1 MPDLISILQAPLAA
15 AFEKLGLEPV
25 LGAARRADRPDLGDF
40 QCNGAL
46 AGAKKAQKPPR
57 ELAQMVVEQLAGN
70 PLFSDISIAGPGF
83 INLRLADTIL
93 NARAND
99 IAGDARNGASK
110 VEMPRN
116 VIVDYAG
123 PNIAKPMHVGHLR
136 ATIIGDS
143 IKRLFRFRGDQVWGD
158 AHFGDWGFQ
167 IGLLISALE
176 AERPDLPFF
185 TLASGPYPSEPI
197 PGWGLAE
204 LEAIYPRVA
213 ARAKE
218 DPIWRDKARKAT
230 AELQAG
236 RPGFRAIWQNLRE
249 QTMANL
255 KLEFRELG
263 VDFDLWNGESDA
275 DPLIPDMIADLRAKG
290 LLVADQGAE
299 IVAVAQPGD
308 KKSIPPLIVVS
319 SEGSSMYGTTDL
331 ATLVQRKRDQDPDLV
346 LYCVDQR
353 QADHFEQVF
362 RAATLAGY
370 FERQQME
377 HLGFGTMNGADG
389 KPFKTREGGVMPL
402 RALIEQTRHK
412 ARERVKESG
421 IMDRLGLEEG
431 VAIANKVANAAIKFA
446 DLSSVRTQNYVFD
459 LDQFMSFEGR
469 TGPYLLYAAV
479 RIQSLLRR
487 AEEAGQQ
494 QGPILITDKSERDLI
509 LIHDQFDQA
518 LRNAYEERMPHHIA
532 EFAYNLAQGFSSF
545 YAACPIQV
553 ETDADKRASRLRL
566 SDVTLRQLRTSLELL
581 GIDIP
586 ARM

>member
-1 MPDLISILQAPLAA
+1 
-15 AFEKLGLEPV
+15 
-25 LGAARRADRPDLGDF
+25 
-40 QCNGAL
+40 
-46 AGAKKAQKPPR
+46 
-57 ELAQMVVEQLAGN
+57 
-70 PLFSDISIAGPGF
+70 
-83 INLRLADTIL
+83 
-93 NARAND
+93 
-99 IAGDARNGASK
+99 
-110 VEMPRN
+110 
-116 VIVDYAG
+116 
-123 PNIAKPMHVGHLR
+123 
-136 ATIIGDS
+136 
-143 IKRLFRFRGDQVWGD
+143 
-158 AHFGDWGFQ
+158 
-167 IGLLISALE
+167 
-176 AERPDLPFF
+176 
-185 TLASGPYPSEPI
+185 
-197 PGWGLAE
+197 
-204 LEAIYPRVA
+204 
-213 ARAKE
+213 
-218 DPIWRDKARKAT
+218 
-230 AELQAG
+230 
-236 RPGFRAIWQNLRE
+236 
-249 QTMANL
+249 
-255 KLEFRELG
+255 
-263 VDFDLWNGESDA
+263 
-275 DPLIPDMIADLRAKG
+275 
-290 LLVADQGAE
+290 
-299 IVAVAQPGD
+299 
-308 KKSIPPLIVVS
+308 
-319 SEGSSMYGTTDL
+319 MYGTTDL